1 MPYSVYR
8 MPGFLLVT
16 PIYFAYNNGRV
27 EALMTKDNAL
37 GNEFERILVSLLA
50 VATGAVLIYLA
61 VQGPLF
67 LGAIRYKTA
76 AVINNQLVGQDLVNL
91 FLLSAISIAGGIAL
105 WFRKPVAKYLL
116 ITTPLYLIYYVL
128 SYTIG
133 WEWSSPAYSGNSEK
147 YFFYFLFVLIAALI
161 VMLYTLSIFP
171 RDREARFKRKGLAV
185 YSVLFVFFMLVFA
198 GMWMKEVFE
207 VIATG
212 TTRGYDIA
220 PAAFWLVRVFDLGF
234 TIPLGLVSVYLL
246 WTRPAASFPI
256 QFMFYGFFCTM
267 IVAVNAMGI
276 TMLLQKDPMFLWR
289 DLAVFLVLGVIVF
302 VGLFYILKNFR
313 KT

>member
-1 MPYSVYR
+1 
-8 MPGFLLVT
+8 
-16 PIYFAYNNGRV
+16 
-27 EALMTKDNAL
+27 MTKDNAF
-37 GNEFERILVSLLA
+37 GNEFERILVGLLA

-76 AVINNQLVGQDLVNL
+76 AVVNNQLIGQDLVNL
-91 FLLSAISIAGGIAL
+91 FLLSVISIAGGIAL
-105 WFRKPVAKYLL
+105 WLRKPVATYLL

-133 WEWSSPAYSGNSEK
+133 WEWSSPAYTGNSEK
-147 YFFYFLFVLIAALI
+147 FFFYFLFILVAALI
-161 VMLYTLSIFP
+161 VMLYSLSVFP
-171 RDREARFKRKGLAV
+171 RDRVARFGKPGLAI

-198 GMWMKEVFE
+198 AMWLKEVFE

-234 TIPLGLVSVYLL
+234 TIPLGLISVYLL
-246 WTRPAASFPI
+246 WTRPASSFPI
-256 QFMFYGFFCTM
+256 QCMFYGFFCTM
-267 IVAVNAMGI
+267 IVAVNAMGV
-276 TMLLQKDPMFLWR
+276 TMLVNKDPMFLWR
-289 DLAVFLVLGVIVF
+289 DLSVFLILGVIVF
-302 VGLFYILKNFR
+302 AGFFYILKNF
-313 KT
+313 KKA